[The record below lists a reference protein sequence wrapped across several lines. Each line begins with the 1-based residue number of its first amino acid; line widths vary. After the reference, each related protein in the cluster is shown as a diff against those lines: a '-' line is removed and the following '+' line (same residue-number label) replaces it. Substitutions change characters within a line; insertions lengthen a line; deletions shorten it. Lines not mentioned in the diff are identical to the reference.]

1 MLAVDVEVDAPV
13 IGLDEQTAVT
23 TGAGDGV
30 VRFDGDGRADEP
42 AELGRAPQGALE
54 AGARQLQGVGP
65 GQRVDR
71 VERVQNRARLPIA
84 R

>member
-1 MLAVDVEVDAPV
+1 MLAVDVDADAAV
-13 IGLDEQTAVT
+13 VGLDEEAAVT
-23 TGAGDGV
+23 TDAGDDV

-65 GQRVDR
+65 GQRVGR